1 MATLSGE
8 NALAIVDLKTN
19 EVTKVAVGNVPIQ
32 FYIQHDDQYVFV
44 ANEGTEDSP
53 SNTVSKINL
62 NSKEVVETIEVGNG
76 AHGVAIS
83 EDDQYVFVTNAF
95 DDTVSVIDNETSEVI
110 ATVNVGEKQNG
121 ITIQ

>member
-1 MATLSGE
+1 M
-8 NALAIVDLKTN
+8 
-19 EVTKVAVGNVPIQ
+19 
-32 FYIQHDDQYVFV
+32 
-44 ANEGTEDSP
+44 
-53 SNTVSKINL
+53 
-62 NSKEVVETIEVGNG
+62 GNG